1 MKLFERGS
9 VVGTALRSVSGLVI
23 CGGLV
28 IGAHQY
34 KVQHDE
40 LSKARER
47 IVQTE
52 TSLKHQ
58 STKFNGLQK
67 EAKQLQEDNSTLN
80 KSQMDLKS
88 KNDKLLKD
96 NAELNQKLKD
106 EQENYAQLQQ
116 KLKQTELQ
124 ASRKK

>member
-1 MKLFERGS
+1 MNKLFKRGS

-58 STKFNGLQK
+58 STKIKTLQQETK
-67 EAKQLQEDNSTLN
+67 TLSEDNNTLAN
-80 KSQMDLKS
+80 L
-88 KNDKLLKD
+88 
-96 NAELNQKLKD
+96 
-106 EQENYAQLQQ
+106 
-116 KLKQTELQ
+116 
-124 ASRKK
+124 